1 MYYEVGGINFIEVV
15 DVNDS
20 INKVVLDME
29 FLWGFSKRVIC
40 TIFLFYFLLSLLYF
54 IILRVQFTWVSKKVK
69 EVRDWVVQVVWTKG

>member
-29 FLWGFSKRVIC
+29 FL
-40 TIFLFYFLLSLLYF
+40 
-54 IILRVQFTWVSKKVK
+54 
-69 EVRDWVVQVVWTKG
+69 